1 MTERAQR
8 GDGAQLARLDVEAIT
23 RQHFAEGEVDGKPD
37 KVGGNVGRRE
47 DGRGGLGASKPLE
60 GSEAYGMSI

>member
-1 MTERAQR
+1 MTERAQGGHR
-8 GDGAQLARLDVEAIT
+8 AQLARLQVEPGP